1 MLVKSQSH
9 NFRDLCQHSQ
19 TFSFSKDQ
27 NPSPFF
33 FFWHLRQLKIMCT
46 CFLEPLI
53 MVVLIFLMTVDDE
66 GKEVSRKTEQTL
78 HFNF

>member
-1 MLVKSQSH
+1 
-9 NFRDLCQHSQ
+9 
-19 TFSFSKDQ
+19 
-27 NPSPFF
+27 
-33 FFWHLRQLKIMCT
+33 
-46 CFLEPLI
+46 